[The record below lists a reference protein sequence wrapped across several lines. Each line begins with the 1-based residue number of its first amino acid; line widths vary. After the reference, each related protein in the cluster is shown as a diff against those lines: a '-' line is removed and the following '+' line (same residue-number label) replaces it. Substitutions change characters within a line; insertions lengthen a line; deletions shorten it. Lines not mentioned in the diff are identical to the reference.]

1 MMERRIVDGRDRR
14 IRNLLYREFLERR
27 ISEIAGKK
35 TVVSG
40 SGRTDSGVHALG
52 QECSLYLEQEID
64 MDSFKK
70 R

>member
-1 MMERRIVDGRDRR
+1 MERRIVDGRDRR
-14 IRNLLYREFLERR
+14 ISELTVQGILERR

-52 QECSLYLEQEID
+52 QECSLYLEQEMIWTVLR
-64 MDSFKK
+64 SS
-70 R
+70 